1 MPWPGS
7 EIPTSSPPPFTPLL
21 EQRWSPRAFA
31 SDHELAPED
40 LATILE
46 AARWSPSGGNTQP
59 WAFIVGFRGDET
71 HGKIV
76 ETLARGNQPWV
87 PLASAVLLTVR
98 QVESGPDRELP
109 MTAYTAYD
117 LGQSVAHLSIQAQAM
132 GLHVHQFAGFDH
144 AAAQEAFG
152 IPAHWAVTTGVAIGK
167 LADPAVLDD
176 RTAEEGA
183 PPRSRRPLSEFVFA
197 GSWGATAEAVTGAA
211 ER

>member
-1 MPWPGS
+1 MAWQRDPNVLTPALH
-7 EIPTSSPPPFTPLL
+7 PLL

-59 WAFIVGFRGDET
+59 WAFIAGFRGDET

-76 ETLARGNQPWV
+76 ETLSRGNQPWV
-87 PLASAVLLTVR
+87 PLASAVILTVR

-167 LADPAVLDD
+167 LADPSVLDE
-176 RTAEEGA
+176 RTREKELL
-183 PPRSRRPLSEFVFA
+183 PRSRRPLSEFVFA